1 MKGPELLQ
9 QYEDRWDTA
18 MGKWFPG
25 ERVVFRGKDLCTEVR
40 DMGWM
45 GMMLFGVTGKILP
58 EKTIRLFE
66 LIMTFTGSFPD
77 PRLWNNRIAALAGT
91 VRSTANLG
99 VSGANAVSEATIYG
113 FRPITKA
120 LEFIKRLHGLNLPDE
135 DLNDFVIGELRAK
148 KTIGGYGRP
157 IIRADE
163 RNQPLIDGARN
174 LGIEPGP
181 HVNLAFQVEKI
192 LQESRY
198 KIGMNNAGLVAAYV
212 ADQNISVADYC
223 RIITVIFLGGFLPC
237 YIDGIEKP
245 EGAFF
250 PYSCERI
257 EYKGREER
265 TWPGEER

>member
-1 MKGPELLQ
+1 MKGPERLRQ
-9 QYEDRWDTA
+9 FEYRWETDK
-18 MGKWFPG
+18 GKWFPG

-45 GMMLFGVTGKILP
+45 GMMLLGVTGKVLP
-58 EKTIRLFE
+58 AKTIQLFE

-91 VRSTANLG
+91 TRSTANLG

-120 LEFIKRLHGLNLPDE
+120 LEFIQRLHRLNLPE
-135 DLNDFVIGELRAK
+135 DSLEGFVIGELRAK

-157 IIRADE
+157 ITRADE
-163 RNQPLIDGARN
+163 RNQPLIDGARK

-181 HVNLAFQVEKI
+181 HVKLAFKVEQI

-198 KIGMNNAGLVAAYV
+198 KIGMNNAGLVAAYI
-212 ADQNISVADYC
+212 ADQNISVPDYC
-223 RIITVIFLGGFLPC
+223 RIVTVIFLGGFLPC
-237 YIDGIEKP
+237 YIDGLEKP
-245 EGAFF
+245 EGMFF

-257 EYKGREER
+257 NYKGKGKRA
-265 TWPGEER
+265 WSGG